1 MRNKNIYLAVL
12 ALFLATFVFILFSF
26 KTQFS
31 NNKSFTINE
40 HLDQFNLETHKNE
53 LLTFKNLDNYP
64 TMFFFG
70 FLNCPD
76 ICPSTL
82 LKISN
87 IIEELGDISE
97 KIKFFFVTVDP
108 ERDNANDLEDYL
120 KNFSEKITGVTGKK
134 NDVYNFLDYMY
145 VHHEKIFLDEVIFTF
160 DHSSQIYLFDR
171 DGDFF
176 GTISSE
182 ESNKMAIEKIKSLF

>member
-1 MRNKNIYLAVL
+1 MRNKNIYLVGL
-12 ALFLATFVFILFSF
+12 GLFLATFIVILFSF

-31 NNKSFTINE
+31 NNKSFKINE
-40 HLDQFNLETHKNE
+40 HLDEFNLQTHTNE
-53 LLTFKNLDNYP
+53 SLIFKNLDNYP

-87 IIEELGDISE
+87 IIEELGETSE

-108 ERDNANDLEDYL
+108 ERDTANNLEDYL
-120 KNFSEKITGVTGKK
+120 KNFSKKIIGVTGKK
-134 NDVYNFLDYMY
+134 NDIYNFLDYMY
-145 VHHEKIFLDEVIFTF
+145 VYYEKIFLDEVIFTF
-160 DHSSQIYLFDR
+160 DHSSQMYLFDR
-171 DGDFF
+171 KGDFF
-176 GTISSE
+176 GTISPE

>member
-1 MRNKNIYLAVL
+1 MQYSLRQLNKIA
-12 ALFLATFVFILFSF
+12 
-26 KTQFS
+26 
-31 NNKSFTINE
+31 
-40 HLDQFNLETHKNE
+40 NLKQ
-53 LLTFKNLDNYP
+53 
-64 TMFFFG
+64 
-70 FLNCPD
+70 
-76 ICPSTL
+76 
-82 LKISN
+82 LKISE
-87 IIEELGDISE
+87 IINKLKD
-97 KIKFFFVTVDP
+97 KNNLMRFYFVTVDP

-145 VHHEKIFLDEVIFTF
+145 VHHEKIFLDEVLFTF